1 MPKMHLFSGMDNRQ
15 TADSLRCQ
23 QNILLVVQKR
33 TPGKHTS
40 WYGKILAMISGVYIS
55 QLVRQISEPINQ
67 LVPSSKVFSW
77 GLFWAKVL
85 HGSTICFCF
94 ISTTVYVSDIFR
106 LCTVK
111 AGDVGLFSFFN
122 LSEVSEASTVWLCQC
137 LFGWIPS
144 FKILLCYFRNKS
156 IGSICVSPKSFF
168 FCNHLSGARAKY
180 VKTAC
185 VASAAVSSC
194 KFQEAYKVDRELN
207 EWKKTQYSYI
217 PLTKVFLRV
226 VLFGGFSSSQRG
238 ASEKINTWN
247 FLPDDDGF
255 WPLTMVNLN
264 VALHGW
270 SHSKLQ
276 PNWLFMIMHENKNA
290 VTASL
295 RAKSAK
301 QMEKEMTTVTRGK
314 TQFVWGMIYFLKIW
328 IYSDIE
334 RAILKLGDDV
344 FCLHEKLVGASTWNL
359 PKIWQQVERFPDCTC
374 ATHERFPDFCEADPT
389 KRERCASGRAIR
401 PVNVPVGFT
410 KTQVMKWVRFISRG

>member
-67 LVPSSKVFSW
+67 LVPSSKVFSS

-207 EWKKTQYSYI
+207 EWTKNTIFLYSPHKSFLARCSFWWVFFKSKGCI
-217 PLTKVFLRV
+217 WEDKHMEFPTWWWWVLTTHNGESECGIAWLISFEASAKLTLYDNAWKQKRSNCEFTSQICQADGKGNDHRDQGKDSIRLRNDIFLEDMNLLRYWESHFEAGGWCILPTREASWSLNLKSPQNLTTSGTLPRLHVRYTWALSWFLR
-226 VLFGGFSSSQRG
+226 SRS
-238 ASEKINTWN
+238 
-247 FLPDDDGF
+247 
-255 WPLTMVNLN
+255 
-264 VALHGW
+264 
-270 SHSKLQ
+270 
-276 PNWLFMIMHENKNA
+276 NK
-290 VTASL
+290 
-295 RAKSAK
+295 KG
-301 QMEKEMTTVTRGK
+301 E
-314 TQFVWGMIYFLKIW
+314 
-328 IYSDIE
+328 
-334 RAILKLGDDV
+334 
-344 FCLHEKLVGASTWNL
+344 
-359 PKIWQQVERFPDCTC
+359 
-374 ATHERFPDFCEADPT
+374 
-389 KRERCASGRAIR
+389 
-401 PVNVPVGFT
+401 
-410 KTQVMKWVRFISRG
+410 VR